1 MSSKSSLRDHMKS
14 VKQTVKISSA
24 QKLIAG
30 AHIVKAR
37 KMLERSQPYHDRI
50 RLAIAAVL
58 KDCESKSKYL
68 DTGKEIT
75 KRGLLVISADRGLAG
90 GYNQNVIKMALKA
103 IAEHPAKYPEE
114 RIVAKVLTVGRLG
127 YNKFDHINVSTA
139 QHIVPLDES
148 FICAAENP
156 TLFTSREIAERLM
169 DLFENDEVDCFDI
182 IYTQFHSAVR
192 MTPST
197 ERLFP
202 LSPEMLIDA
211 FASKDAGASKET
223 GASLNAVHYSEYE
236 PSPDAVL
243 ETLIPQYLRGYI
255 FSCLTQA
262 WMCELSSRVT
272 AMDSAIKNGNDMLHK
287 LSLKYNRARQG
298 SITQELTE
306 IVAGAASME

>member
-1 MSSKSSLRDHMKS
+1 MSNKGNLRDHMKS
-14 VKQTVKISSA
+14 IKQTVKISSA

-50 RLAIAAVL
+50 RLAIASVL

-68 DTGKEIT
+68 DTGKEI
-75 KRGLLVISADRGLAG
+75 KRRGLLVISADKGLAG
-90 GYNQNVIKMALKA
+90 GYNQNIIKLTTQA
-103 IAEHPAKYPEE
+103 IEE
-114 RIVAKVLTVGRLG
+114 KTVAKVLTVGHIG
-127 YNKFDHINVSTA
+127 YSKFEHMNMSASQPV
-139 QHIVPLDES
+139 VPLDES
-148 FICAAENP
+148 FICAVEP
-156 TLFTSREIAERLM
+156 PSLFTSREIAERLM
-169 DLFENDEVDCFDI
+169 GLFENDEVDCFDI
-182 IYTQFHSAVR
+182 VYTQFQSAVR
-192 MTPST
+192 MTPSI

-202 LSPEMLIDA
+202 LSPEMLGEVAIH
-211 FASKDAGASKET
+211 F
-223 GASLNAVHYSEYE
+223 SEYE

-262 WMCELSSRVT
+262 WMCELNSRVT
-272 AMDSAIKNGNDMLHK
+272 AMESAIKNGNDMLHK

>member
-1 MSSKSSLRDHMKS
+1 MSNKGNLRDHMKS
-14 VKQTVKISSA
+14 IKQTVKISSA

-50 RLAIAAVL
+50 RLAIASVL

-68 DTGKEIT
+68 DTGKEI
-75 KRGLLVISADRGLAG
+75 KRRGLLVISADKGLAG
-90 GYNQNVIKMALKA
+90 GYNQNIIKLTTQA
-103 IAEHPAKYPEE
+103 IEE
-114 RIVAKVLTVGRLG
+114 KTVAKVLTVGHIG
-127 YNKFDHINVSTA
+127 YSKFEHMNMSASQPV
-139 QHIVPLDES
+139 VPLDEG

-156 TLFTSREIAERLM
+156 SLFTSREIAERLM
-169 DLFENDEVDCFDI
+169 GLFENDEVDCFDI
-182 IYTQFHSAVR
+182 VYTQFQSAVR
-192 MTPST
+192 MTPSI

-202 LSPEMLIDA
+202 LSPEMLGEVAIH
-211 FASKDAGASKET
+211 F
-223 GASLNAVHYSEYE
+223 SEYE

-262 WMCELSSRVT
+262 WMCELNSRVT
-272 AMDSAIKNGNDMLHK
+272 AMESAIKNGNDMLHK

>member
-1 MSSKSSLRDHMKS
+1 MSNKGNLRDHMKS
-14 VKQTVKISSA
+14 IKQTVKISSA

-50 RLAIAAVL
+50 RLAIASVL

-68 DTGKEIT
+68 DTGKEIK

-90 GYNQNVIKMALKA
+90 GYNQNIIKLTTQA
-103 IAEHPAKYPEE
+103 IEE
-114 RIVAKVLTVGRLG
+114 KTVAKVLTVGHIG
-127 YNKFDHINVSTA
+127 YSKFEHINVA
-139 QHIVPLDES
+139 AAEPVVPLDES
-148 FICAAENP
+148 FISAVENP

-169 DLFENDEVDCFDI
+169 ELFENDEVDCFDI
-182 IYTQFHSAVR
+182 IYTRFHSAVR
-192 MTPST
+192 MIPST

-202 LSPEMLIDA
+202 LSPEMLE
-211 FASKDAGASKET
+211 DAGASMKT
-223 GASLNAVHYSEYE
+223 LIHFSEYE

-262 WMCELSSRVT
+262 WMCELNSRVT
-272 AMDSAIKNGNDMLHK
+272 AMESAIKNGNEMLRK
-287 LSLKYNRARQG
+287 LSLKYNRVRQG

-306 IVAGAASME
+306 IVAGATSME

>member
-1 MSSKSSLRDHMKS
+1 MSSKSNLRDHMKS
-14 VKQTVKISSA
+14 IRQTVKISRA

-50 RLAIAAVL
+50 QLAIASVL

-68 DTGKEIT
+68 DTGKEIK

-90 GYNQNVIKMALKA
+90 GYNQNVVKMAVQA
-103 IAEHPAKYPEE
+103 IENKT
-114 RIVAKVLTVGRLG
+114 VVKVLTVGHIG
-127 YNKFDHINVSTA
+127 YSKFENINAASA
-139 QHIVPLDES
+139 SPLVPLDES

-156 TLFTSREIAERLM
+156 TLFTSREIAELLM
-169 DLFENDEVDCFDI
+169 DLFENGDVDCFDI
-182 IYTQFHSAVR
+182 IYTQFRSAVH
-192 MTPST
+192 MIPSVK
-197 ERLFP
+197 RLFP
-202 LSPEMLIDA
+202 LSPETLTDTSVSEE
-211 FASKDAGASKET
+211 ASVSEDTSASKE
-223 GASLNAVHYSEYE
+223 ARVSKEAVHFSEYE

-272 AMDSAIKNGNDMLHK
+272 AMESAIKNGDEMLDK
-287 LSLKYNRARQG
+287 LALKYNRARQG

>member
-1 MSSKSSLRDHMKS
+1 MSNKGNLRDHMKS
-14 VKQTVKISSA
+14 IKQTVKISSA

-37 KMLERSQPYHDRI
+37 KVLERSQPYHDRI
-50 RLAIAAVL
+50 RLAIASVL

-68 DTGKEIT
+68 DTGKEI
-75 KRGLLVISADRGLAG
+75 KRRGLLVISADKGLAG
-90 GYNQNVIKMALKA
+90 GYNQNIIKLTTQA
-103 IAEHPAKYPEE
+103 IEE
-114 RIVAKVLTVGRLG
+114 KTVAKVLTVGHIG
-127 YNKFDHINVSTA
+127 YSKFEHMNMSASQPV
-139 QHIVPLDES
+139 VPLDES
-148 FICAAENP
+148 FICAVETP
-156 TLFTSREIAERLM
+156 SLFISREIAERLM
-169 DLFENDEVDCFDI
+169 GLFENDEVDCFDI
-182 IYTQFHSAVR
+182 VYTQFQSAVR
-192 MTPST
+192 MTPSI

-202 LSPEMLIDA
+202 LSPEMLGEG
-211 FASKDAGASKET
+211 SSKE
-223 GASLNAVHYSEYE
+223 AIHFLEYE

-262 WMCELSSRVT
+262 WMCELNSRVT
-272 AMDSAIKNGNDMLHK
+272 AMESAIKNGNDMLHK

>member
-1 MSSKSSLRDHMKS
+1 MSSKGNLRDHMKS
-14 VKQTVKISSA
+14 IKQTVKISSA

-30 AHIVKAR
+30 AHIAKAR

-50 RLAIAAVL
+50 RLAIASVL

-68 DTGKEIT
+68 DTGKEI
-75 KRGLLVISADRGLAG
+75 KKCGLLVISADRGLAG
-90 GYNQNVIKMALKA
+90 GYNQSVIKLATRAMA
-103 IAEHPAKYPEE
+103 E
-114 RIVAKVLTVGRLG
+114 RTVVKVLTVGHIG
-127 YNKFDHINVSTA
+127 YNKFEHINVA
-139 QHIVPLDES
+139 AAEPVVPLDES

-156 TLFTSREIAERLM
+156 TLFISREIAERLM
-169 DLFENDEVDCFDI
+169 ELFENDEVDCFDI
-182 IYTQFHSAVR
+182 IYTRFLSPVR
-192 MTPST
+192 MIPSA

-202 LSPEMLIDA
+202 LSPEMLTDTNVSEEANI
-211 FASKDAGASKET
+211 SKEANASKEVCI
-223 GASLNAVHYSEYE
+223 SKDMLVHFSEYE

-262 WMCELSSRVT
+262 WMCELNSRVT
-272 AMDSAIKNGNDMLHK
+272 AMESAIKNGNEMLHK

>member
-1 MSSKSSLRDHMKS
+1 MSTKGNLRDHMKS
-14 VKQTVKISSA
+14 IKQTIKISSA

-50 RLAIAAVL
+50 RLAIASVL

-68 DTGKEIT
+68 DTGKEIK
-75 KRGLLVISADRGLAG
+75 KRGLLVISADKGLAG
-90 GYNQNVIKMALKA
+90 GYNQNVIKLATQLMADNT
-103 IAEHPAKYPEE
+103 
-114 RIVAKVLTVGRLG
+114 VVKVLIVGHIG
-127 YNKFDHINVSTA
+127 FNKFEHINASSSQTP
-139 QHIVPLDES
+139 IPLDEN

-156 TLFTSREIAERLM
+156 TLYTSREIAERLM
-169 DLFENDEVDCFDI
+169 DLFEKDEVDCFDI
-182 IYTQFHSAVR
+182 VYTRFLSAVR
-192 MTPST
+192 MLPSA

-202 LSPEMLIDA
+202 LSPEML
-211 FASKDAGASKET
+211 KDASASNEASVSKEVST
-223 GASLNAVHYSEYE
+223 SLEAGVHFSEYE

-262 WMCELSSRVT
+262 WMCELNSRVT
-272 AMDSAIKNGNDMLHK
+272 AMESAIKNGNEMLHK
-287 LSLKYNRARQG
+287 LALKYNRARQG

>member
-1 MSSKSSLRDHMKS
+1 MKS

-50 RLAIAAVL
+50 RLAIASVL

-103 IAEHPAKYPEE
+103 IAEHPAKHPED
-114 RIVAKVLTVGRLG
+114 RVVAKVLTVGRLG

-156 TLFTSREIAERLM
+156 TLFVSREIAERLM

-202 LSPEMLIDA
+202 LSPEMLTD
-211 FASKDAGASKET
+211 SCVSKET
-223 GASLNAVHYSEYE
+223 RVHYSEYE

-306 IVAGAASME
+306 IVAGAASMK

>member
-1 MSSKSSLRDHMKS
+1 MGNMGGLRDHMKS
-14 VKQTVKISSA
+14 IKQTVKISSA

-30 AHIVKAR
+30 AHITKAR

-50 RLAIAAVL
+50 RLAIASVL

-68 DTGKEIT
+68 DSGSEIK

-90 GYNQNVIKMALKA
+90 GYNQNVIRQTMQAMADRK
-103 IAEHPAKYPEE
+103 
-114 RIVAKVLTVGRLG
+114 VVKVLAVGHTG
-127 YNKFDHINVSTA
+127 FNKFEHINAVTA
-139 QHIVPLDES
+139 QDIVPLDKS
-148 FICAAENP
+148 FIWAAENP
-156 TLFTSREIAERLM
+156 SLFTSREIAEKLM
-169 DLFENDEVDCFDI
+169 DLFENDEVDSFDI

-192 MTPST
+192 MVPSL

-202 LSPEMLIDA
+202 LSPEMLGEE
-211 FASKDAGASKET
+211 FASKE
-223 GASLNAVHYSEYE
+223 AVHYSEYE

-272 AMDSAIKNGNDMLHK
+272 AMESAIKNGNDMLRK
-287 LSLKYNRARQG
+287 LSLKYNRVRQG

>member
-1 MSSKSSLRDHMKS
+1 MSSKGNLRDHMKS
-14 VKQTVKISSA
+14 IKQTVKISSA

-30 AHIVKAR
+30 AHISKAR

-50 RLAIAAVL
+50 RLAIASVL
-58 KDCESKSKYL
+58 KNCESKSKYL
-68 DTGKEIT
+68 DTGKEIK

-90 GYNQNVIKMALKA
+90 GYNQNVIKLATQA
-103 IAEHPAKYPEE
+103 IENET
-114 RIVAKVLTVGRLG
+114 VVKVLTVGRAG
-127 YNKFDHINVSTA
+127 YSKFEHMNVSA
-139 QHIVPLDES
+139 GQPVVPLDET
-148 FICAAENP
+148 FFCAAENP

-169 DLFENDEVDCFDI
+169 DSFENDEVDCFDI
-182 IYTQFHSAVR
+182 IYTYFHSAVR
-192 MTPST
+192 MIPST

-202 LSPEMLIDA
+202 LSPEMLVDA
-211 FASKDAGASKET
+211 SESKE
-223 GASLNAVHYSEYE
+223 ASASMEEVVHYSEYE

-262 WMCELSSRVT
+262 WMCELNSRVT
-272 AMDSAIKNGNDMLHK
+272 AMDSAIKNGNEMLRK
-287 LSLKYNRARQG
+287 LALKYNRVRQG

>member
-1 MSSKSSLRDHMKS
+1 MSSKGNLRDHMKS
-14 VKQTVKISSA
+14 IKQTVKISSA

-50 RLAIAAVL
+50 RLAIASVL
-58 KDCESKSKYL
+58 KDCESESKYL
-68 DTGKEIT
+68 DTGKEI
-75 KRGLLVISADRGLAG
+75 KKQGLLVISADRGLAG
-90 GYNQNVIKMALKA
+90 GYNQNVIKMAVQD
-103 IAEHPAKYPEE
+103 
-114 RIVAKVLTVGRLG
+114 IVSKTVVKVLTVGHIG
-127 YNKFDHINVSTA
+127 YGKFRHINASAA
-139 QHIVPLDES
+139 QPTIPLDEN

-156 TLFTSREIAERLM
+156 TLYTSREIAERLM
-169 DLFENDEVDCFDI
+169 GLFESGEVDCFDI

-192 MTPST
+192 MIPSA

-202 LSPEMLIDA
+202 LSPEMLGEASI
-211 FASKDAGASKET
+211 SKDMAI
-223 GASLNAVHYSEYE
+223 HFSEYE

-262 WMCELSSRVT
+262 WMCELNSRVI
-272 AMDSAIKNGNDMLHK
+272 AMESAIKNGNEMLDK
-287 LSLKYNRARQG
+287 LALKYNRARQG

>member
-1 MSSKSSLRDHMKS
+1 MSNKGNLRDHMKS
-14 VKQTVKISSA
+14 IKQTVKISSA

-50 RLAIAAVL
+50 RLAIASVL

-68 DTGKEIT
+68 DTGKEIK

-90 GYNQNVIKMALKA
+90 GYNQNIIKLTTQA
-103 IAEHPAKYPEE
+103 IEE
-114 RIVAKVLTVGRLG
+114 KTVAKVLTVGHIG
-127 YNKFDHINVSTA
+127 YSKFEHMNLSAA
-139 QHIVPLDES
+139 QPAVPLDES
-148 FICAAENP
+148 FICAVETP
-156 TLFTSREIAERLM
+156 SLFISREIAERLM
-169 DLFENDEVDCFDI
+169 GLFENDEVDCFDI
-182 IYTQFHSAVR
+182 VYTQFQSAVR
-192 MTPST
+192 MTPSI

-202 LSPEMLIDA
+202 LSPEMLGEG
-211 FASKDAGASKET
+211 SSKE
-223 GASLNAVHYSEYE
+223 AIHFLEYE

-262 WMCELSSRVT
+262 WMCELNSRVT
-272 AMDSAIKNGNDMLHK
+272 AMESAIKNGNDMLHK
-287 LSLKYNRARQG
+287 LALKYNRVRQG

>member
-1 MSSKSSLRDHMKS
+1 MSSKGNLRDHMKS
-14 VKQTVKISSA
+14 IKQTVKISSA

-30 AHIVKAR
+30 AHIAKAR

-50 RLAIAAVL
+50 RLAIASVL

-68 DTGKEIT
+68 DTGNET
-75 KRGLLVISADRGLAG
+75 KKCGLLVISADRGLAG
-90 GYNQNVIKMALKA
+90 GYNQNVIKLAAKAMADKT
-103 IAEHPAKYPEE
+103 
-114 RIVAKVLTVGRLG
+114 VVKVLTVGHIG
-127 YNKFDHINVSTA
+127 YNKFEHINVA
-139 QHIVPLDES
+139 AAEPVVPLDES
-148 FICAAENP
+148 FISAVENP

-169 DLFENDEVDCFDI
+169 ELFENDEVDCFDI
-182 IYTQFHSAVR
+182 IYTRFQSAVR
-192 MTPST
+192 MVPST

-202 LSPEMLIDA
+202 LSPEMLED
-211 FASKDAGASKET
+211 DGASKEP
-223 GASLNAVHYSEYE
+223 SIHFSEYE

-262 WMCELSSRVT
+262 WMCELNSRVT
-272 AMDSAIKNGNDMLHK
+272 AMESAIKNGNEMLRK